1 MIDCV
6 LTLDLGGTNSRF
18 GAVSADGEIVA
29 RGREKTP
36 EGTSG
41 EELADF
47 LVEHLRFVAAEVATD
62 AKILAIAAAIPAIFD
77 AETGLPARL
86 PNLAQLEGIDL
97 SKILNGAFGVR
108 AFLENDATAATIGEH
123 WLGASKGLSHVIGV
137 TLGTG
142 VGGGLI
148 IEGKPFRGR
157 DGNAG
162 EIGHVCVE
170 PDGIECPCGSRG
182 CVEQYASGTAIV
194 RQAKDLGLNVK
205 DANQVYDLA
214 VSGNN
219 KAAHVFE
226 SAGRYLGIALSGL
239 VNVLNPETI
248 VLGGGVA
255 ASWDFLIEPVRHE
268 IASRYYEATARRV
281 KICRA
286 ELGEDAGVLGAA
298 RVAFLTDHSA
308 V

>member
-6 LTLDLGGTNSRF
+6 LALDLGGTNSRF
-18 GAVSADGEIVA
+18 GAVLADGEIVA
-29 RGREKTP
+29 RRREKTP

-41 EELADF
+41 DALADF
-47 LVEHLRFVAAEVATD
+47 LVEHLRFVAAEVAAD
-62 AKILAIAAAIPAIFD
+62 AKILAVAAAIPAIFD

-86 PNLAQLEGIDL
+86 PNLAQLEGVDL
-97 SKILNGAFGVR
+97 SKILNDAFGVR
-108 AFLENDATAATIGEH
+108 AVLENDATAATIGEH
-123 WLGASKGLSHVIGV
+123 WLGASKGSNHVIGV

-162 EIGHVCVE
+162 EIGHICVE
-170 PDGIECPCGSRG
+170 PDGVRCGCGSRG
-182 CVEQYASGTAIV
+182 CVEQYSSGTAIV
-194 RQAKDLGLNVK
+194 REAIDAGLSVKNAKE
-205 DANQVYDLA
+205 VYDLA
-214 VSGNN
+214 ISGDE
-219 KAAHVFE
+219 KARRVFE

-239 VNVLNPETI
+239 VNVLNPEAI

-255 ASWDFLIEPVRHE
+255 ASWDFLIEPVRRE
-268 IASRYYEATARRV
+268 IASRCYEATARRV

-286 ELGEDAGVLGAA
+286 HLGEDAGILGAA
-298 RVAFLTDHSA
+298 RVAFLADHPA
-308 V
+308 E

>member
-1 MIDCV
+1 MSDYV
-6 LTLDLGGTNSRF
+6 LALDLGGTNSRF
-18 GAVSADGEIVA
+18 GAVSADGVIVA
-29 RGREKTP
+29 RRREKTP

-41 EELADF
+41 EELVDF
-47 LVEHLRFVAAEVATD
+47 LIEHLRSVTAEVGSD
-62 AKILAIAAAIPAIFD
+62 AKVIAIAAAIPAIFD

-86 PNLAQLEGIDL
+86 PNIPELEGVDL
-97 SKILNGAFGVR
+97 SKILNDAFGVR

-123 WLGASKGLSHVIGV
+123 WLGASKGSSHVVGV

-162 EIGHVCVE
+162 EIGHICVE
-170 PDGIECPCGSRG
+170 LDGIECPCGSRG
-182 CVEQYASGTAIV
+182 CVEQYSSGTAIV

-205 DANQVYDLA
+205 NANQVYDLA

-219 KAAHVFE
+219 KAVRVFE
-226 SAGRYLGIALSGL
+226 SAGRHLGIALSGL
-239 VNVLNPETI
+239 VNVLNPEAI

-255 ASWDFLIEPVRHE
+255 ASWDFLIEPVRRE
-268 IASRYYEATARRV
+268 IASRCYEATARRI

-286 ELGEDAGVLGAA
+286 MLGEDAGILGAA
-298 RVAFLTDHSA
+298 RTAFPSA
-308 V
+308 KSA